1 MQGDTLYMSVSVKLG
16 PQFKKTWIAIYKT
29 SINNNFNIVEGRIF
43 THASLGS
50 GRNQGL
56 EFRADPDD
64 TFANDPLAGET
75 TLQLSEI
82 NSLEILPWKENGSLW
97 IYGCNTGVERDGWS
111 PAQAFSSMQKILT
124 YGTMG
129 YAYFSEKYDSF
140 DRHDSFGDDPLYLR
154 AYKRGKN
161 IGSGEGS
168 TGMPIPEKRFSP

>member
-64 TFANDPLAGET
+64 PFANDPLAGEIN
-75 TLQLSEI
+75 LQLSEI
-82 NSLEILPWKENGSLW
+82 NSLEILPWKANDSLW
-97 IYGCNTGVERDGWS
+97 IHGCNTGVEREGWS
-111 PAQAFSSMQKILT
+111 PAQAFSSMQKIFT
-124 YGTMG
+124 YGTTG
-129 YAYFSEKYDSF
+129 CAYFSEKYDSF

-161 IGSGEGS
+161 IGNGDES
-168 TGMPIPEKRFSP
+168 TGIPIPEKMFSP